1 MENRSKVIA
10 SVATVAGVVLAL
22 SGCSFSV
29 YRTYDPALGKQYLS
43 AVCPVYADQTQLA
56 AAEKA
61 QDLPAFTAAAGKA
74 HDDLGRQITALQS
87 PAIPWPSPIDS
98 QVHVLVDADS
108 KLITMFG
115 DLSAATTGAQIQ
127 AVRTPD
133 TTAAQKAA
141 NEIRAELNLP
151 ARTAGGGC

>member
-61 QDLPAFTAAAGKA
+61 QDITAFTAAAGKA
-74 HDDLGRQITALQS
+74 HDDLYPQITALQY
-87 PAIPWPSPIDS
+87 PEIPWPSPIDS
-98 QVHVLVDADS
+98 QIHVLVDADS
-108 KLITMFG
+108 KLITMFS
-115 DLSAATTGAQIQ
+115 DLSAATTAAQIQ
-127 AVRTPD
+127 AVRKPD
-133 TTAAQKAA
+133 TTAAQKAS